1 MTTGNMGPW
10 IELWNRK
17 DTSKEKSGADSVVTS
32 ELWASPAA
40 QLVKNLLAGQ
50 ETPV

>member
-40 QLVKNLLAGQ
+40 QLVKKLLAGQ